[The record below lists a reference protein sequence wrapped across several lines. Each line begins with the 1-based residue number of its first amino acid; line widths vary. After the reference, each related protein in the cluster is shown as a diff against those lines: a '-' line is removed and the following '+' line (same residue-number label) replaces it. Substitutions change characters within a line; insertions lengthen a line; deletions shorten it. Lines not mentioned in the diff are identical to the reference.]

1 MGETLHIDGTYSKV
15 VNFAMQQNYV
25 PVIRKLTLKNPG
37 ETALEDLTVSVEV
50 TPAFAA
56 AWQEKI
62 AQIPAGETV
71 DLGAVPLLLLP
82 EYLYTLT
89 ERVAGALTITV
100 TDGGGE
106 VLGQVRQPMD
116 VLAYDEW
123 SGLLFMPEI
132 IAAFITPNYPKVG
145 QVIRSASALLEE
157 WTGSPSF
164 TGYQSQSPHAVRM
177 QMAALYGALQR
188 ENIVYRAL
196 PASFEAVGQRICMA
210 DTIFTQKLGNCID
223 LTLLYCACLEGVGLN
238 PLVIFEKGHAYAG
251 CWLEEES
258 FPECI
263 QDDVSVLTKRTAE
276 GINEIALVETTCL
289 AAGRN
294 TDFDAAESL
303 AERRIAGASD
313 FQFLVDVKRTRGSD
327 IRPLPLRKSAVDGFY
342 PYEEP
347 KEEVT
352 AAPEVRESAQKL
364 QDVDSV
370 PVTRQQIWERKLLD
384 LSLRNMLVNFRA
396 TRSTLQLMV
405 RDFAKLED
413 ALSSGAEFQILGRPE
428 DWDDTPRD
436 RKIYAAEHQDDA
448 VDALIQSEFASR
460 RIRTYLNEA
469 DVAPAMTALC
479 RQARISLEENGSNTL
494 YLALGFLKW
503 YETDVSEKAR
513 YAPLVLLPIEIV
525 RKSAQKGYIIRLRDE
540 EPQMNITL
548 LEMLRQDFG
557 MAIGG
562 LDPLPRDDQ
571 GIDLKA
577 VFSAMRQAVVSNAR
591 WDVEELAFIGLF
603 SFSQFIMWSDIRN
616 RAEDLKR
623 SKIVRSL
630 MSGKMEWTPSAD
642 FPAPEKLDEEYLPG
656 DIAVPIAADASQL
669 SAICAAGKGKSFILH
684 GPPGTGKS
692 QTITNIIANALYQG
706 KSVLFIAEKMAA
718 LAVVQKRLE
727 KIGLGPFSLELHS
740 NKAKKRDV
748 LTQLQQALEIGHI
761 RPVEDYQQQAE
772 RLHQQR
778 MELNEYVNALHRKQ
792 PFGFSAYEAISRYE
806 AYKDAPA
813 DVCFLPGD
821 IAGLTPERLTL
832 WGDLIG
838 ELAAA
843 EKACG
848 GSCGHPLREIG
859 VSNYSPALKST
870 LTARLSAYGKALDDF
885 GGKMA
890 AFGAAAGLPAADGSV
905 EYLAAAAAL
914 AEFCRTCRA
923 IPEGLTAC
931 AGLDSRR
938 SELAA
943 LCAAGRRRDAAR
955 DALLADY
962 SRSILTFDEVSARTA
977 WEEACQSWFLPRL
990 SGQRKVLKSLRA
1002 MAKAPKTITKLVVT
1016 EHLET
1021 VSVYKDAAMETEAL
1035 GKNLGPL
1042 FGALWN
1048 GGDPDWADLEDAF
1061 SAACSLQKLAEP
1073 LVSTEEEGAAARTAL
1088 ARACGDP
1095 AAFRK
1100 ELGGALDGLPGGW
1113 EALSQLEGE
1122 LAQLSGG
1129 DFSGGAT
1136 HLAAMK
1142 ERQQRWSGHIEMLR
1156 DWCSWVSVRDRAAEA
1171 GLGAAAG
1178 ACQSGAVTASELED
1192 AFWRGLYSA
1201 CADWSIEAE
1210 PALASF
1216 HGAIF
1221 DSKVQK
1227 FRRTCKEFEQLTRTE
1242 LVAKLSA
1249 RIPAP
1254 SAGAA
1259 ASSEIGILQKAIK
1272 SGGRML
1278 SIRRLF
1284 DSIPNLLRMLCPCM
1298 LMSPISVA
1306 QYIDPQ
1312 YPPFDLVVFDEASQL
1327 PTCEAVGAIA
1337 RGSSVIVV
1345 GDPKQLPP
1353 TSFFTANQV
1362 DAEHFDQEDLESVL
1376 DDCLAISMPEEHLLW
1391 HYRSRHES
1399 LIAFSNMQYY
1409 DNKLYTFPS
1418 PNDLESKVSF
1428 VPVKGSYDRGRTKQN
1443 RAEAEAVVEEIL
1455 RRLNDPEL
1463 QKDSIGVVTFSS
1475 AQQNLIEDL
1484 LTESF
1489 DRNPRLEAVNNAAE
1503 EPIFIKNLENV
1514 QGDERDVILFSIGY
1528 GPDESGKVALNF
1540 GPLNRDGG
1548 WRRLNVAVS
1557 RARKEMKVYSTLG
1570 PEQIDLSRTRSEGVA
1585 GLRAFL
1591 EFAKRG
1597 KEALAVPVQS
1607 LSARKEGFTQLVAR
1621 RIRQLGYEVR
1631 TDVGCSEFKI
1641 DLAVV
1646 DPDLPNTYLLG
1657 ILCDGDHYRDAK
1669 TARDRNMNQESV
1681 LRQLGWRLYHL
1692 WSMEWWENE
1701 TGELMKIRAAIEEA
1715 ASQER
1720 MVPIETPAAEKKRFR
1735 FDRNNLEREEIVEE
1749 EPPVYE
1755 ICLLEPAQGPTEEFY
1770 LPQQDAAITR
1780 QIQTVL
1786 EKEAPICREILYR
1799 RVLGAWGLTRM
1810 SSRLERRLGDLLE
1823 RMDPVLT
1830 RSGSQEFCWTP
1841 ERPPETYDTF
1851 RVPEDGGF
1859 RRELDEIPPEELA
1872 GAVRYLLRRQISLP
1886 QDDLIREVYRLFGFA
1901 RTGTSIAEAVEAG
1914 VRKAEERGH
1923 VTVGDGRVVLREE
1936 H

>member
-313 FQFLVDVKRTRGSD
+313 FQFLVDVKRTRGSG
-327 IRPLPLRKSAVDGFY
+327 IRPLPLRKSTVDGFY

-1061 SAACSLQKLAEP
+1061 
-1073 LVSTEEEGAAARTAL
+1073 
-1088 ARACGDP
+1088 
-1095 AAFRK
+1095 
-1100 ELGGALDGLPGGW
+1100 
-1113 EALSQLEGE
+1113 
-1122 LAQLSGG
+1122 
-1129 DFSGGAT
+1129 
-1136 HLAAMK
+1136 
-1142 ERQQRWSGHIEMLR
+1142 
-1156 DWCSWVSVRDRAAEA
+1156 
-1171 GLGAAAG
+1171 
-1178 ACQSGAVTASELED
+1178 
-1192 AFWRGLYSA
+1192 WRGLYSA

-1646 DPDLPNTYLLG
+1646 DPDQPNTYLLG
-1657 ILCDGDHYRDAK
+1657 ILCDGAHYRDAK

>member
-1 MGETLHIDGTYSKV
+1 MGEKLQVDGTYSTV

-25 PVIRKLTLKNPG
+25 PVIRKLTLKNVSG
-37 ETALEDLTVSVEV
+37 EMLNELTVSVRV
-50 TPAFAA
+50 SPAFAA
-56 AWQEKI
+56 PWERHVP
-62 AQIPAGETV
+62 QIPEGETA

-82 EYLYTLT
+82 EYLYALT
-89 ERVAGALTITV
+89 ERVAGTMTITV
-100 TDGGGE
+100 IGKDGE
-106 VLGQVRQPMD
+106 VLEEVLQSLD
-116 VLAYDEW
+116 ILAYDEW
-123 SGLLFMPEI
+123 SGLLVMPEI
-132 IAAFITPNYPKVG
+132 ITAFITPNYPKVA
-145 QVIRSASALLEE
+145 QTIHNASKLLEQ

-164 TGYQSQSPHAVRM
+164 TGYQSKNPHAVRL
-177 QMAALYGALQR
+177 QMAALYGALQQ
-188 ENIVYRAL
+188 ENIVYRSL
-196 PASFEAVGQRICMA
+196 PASFEAVGQRICMC
-210 DTIFTQKLGNCID
+210 DSIFSQKLGNCID

-238 PLVIFEKGHAYAG
+238 PLVVFEKGHAYSG

-289 AAGRN
+289 AAGKN
-294 TDFDAAESL
+294 MDFDAAERL

-313 FQFLVDVKRTRGSD
+313 FQFLVDVKRSRGSG
-327 IRPLPLRKSAVDGFY
+327 IRPLPLRKTTVDGFL
-342 PYEEP
+342 PYEETR
-347 KEEVT
+347 EEVT
-352 AAPEVRESAQKL
+352 AAPEARELARKV
-364 QDVDSV
+364 QDVGSL

-384 LSLRNMLVNFRA
+384 LSLRNMLINFRV

-405 RDFAKLED
+405 QDFSALED
-413 ALSSGAEFQILGRPE
+413 ALSSGAEFQIFGRPE
-428 DWDDTPRD
+428 DWEDNLRD
-436 RKIYAAEHQDDA
+436 SRIYETENQTS
-448 VDALIQSEFASR
+448 VTEMLVRSEFESR
-460 RIRTYLNEA
+460 RIRAYVSEQE
-469 DVAPAMTALC
+469 VAPAMTSLC

-503 YETDVSEKAR
+503 YESDVSEKAR
-513 YAPLVLLPIEIV
+513 YAPLALFPIDII
-525 RKSAQKGYIIRLRDE
+525 RKSAQRGYVIRLREE

-557 MAIGG
+557 LAIGG

-571 GIDLKA
+571 GVDLKA
-577 VFSAMRQAVVSNAR
+577 VFSVMRQAVLSRPR
-591 WDVEELAFIGLF
+591 WDVEQMAFIGLF

-642 FPAPEKLDEEYLPG
+642 FPVPEKLDEEYLPG

-718 LAVVQKRLE
+718 LSVVQKRLE

-761 RPVEDYQQQAE
+761 RPVEDYEQQAE
-772 RLHQQR
+772 RLHHQR
-778 MELNEYVNALHRKQ
+778 TELNEYVQALHRKQ
-792 PFGFSAYEAISRYE
+792 PFGFSAYEAVSRYE
-806 AYKDAPA
+806 AYKTAPA
-813 DVCFLPGD
+813 DICFLPED
-821 IAGLTPERLTL
+821 IAALTPERLTQ
-832 WGDLIG
+832 WDDLIG

-843 EKACG
+843 ERACG
-848 GSCGHPLREIG
+848 GSCGHPLQEMAI
-859 VSNYSPALKST
+859 SAYSPALKSV
-870 LTARLSAYGKALDDF
+870 LTSRLSAYGKALEELRARMREF
-885 GGKMA
+885 AGSV
-890 AFGAAAGLPAADGSV
+890 GLPREDGSK
-905 EYLAAAAAL
+905 EYLQAVVEL
-914 AEFCRTCRA
+914 AKFCRDCEP
-923 IPEGLTAC
+923 IPEALTA
-931 AGLDSRR
+931 AK
-938 SELAA
+938 ELEKQSGHLQA
-943 LCAAGRRRDAAR
+943 LCAAGRNRDAAR
-955 DALLADY
+955 DSLLEAY
-962 SRSILTFDEVSARTA
+962 SRSILTFDEAGARVV
-977 WEEACQSWFLPRL
+977 WEEASQSWLLPRL
-990 SGQRKVLKSLRA
+990 SGQGKVLKALRG
-1002 MAKAPKTITKLVVT
+1002 MAKHPKSVTKLVVT

-1021 VSVYKDAAMETEAL
+1021 IAAYKESADEVQRLEDGL
-1035 GKNLGPL
+1035 GSL
-1042 FGALWN
+1042 FGNLWS
-1048 GGDPDWADLEDAF
+1048 GGEPDWAALEAAF
-1061 SAACSLQKLAEP
+1061 LSACALQRQLDSLTE
-1073 LVSTEEEGAAARTAL
+1073 TEEERGKAQAAL

-1095 AAFRK
+1095 AAYRK
-1100 ELGGALDGLPGGW
+1100 RMGGSLKGLLVCW
-1113 EALSQLEGE
+1113 EETVQLETE
-1122 LAQLSGG
+1122 LAELC
-1129 DFSGGAT
+1129 GASFADNGRRLEEMT
-1136 HLAAMK
+1136 
-1142 ERQQRWSGHIEMLR
+1142 ERQQRWSSHMEMLR
-1156 DWCSWVSVRDRAAEA
+1156 DWCNWVAVRRRAAAA

-1178 ACQSGAVTASELED
+1178 ACQTGAVTASELEK
-1192 AFWRGLYSA
+1192 AYFRGLYSA
-1201 CADWSIEAE
+1201 CADWSIESE

-1216 HGAIF
+1216 HGAMF
-1221 DSKVQK
+1221 DNKIQK

-1353 TSFFTANQV
+1353 TSFFSSSQV

-1409 DNKLYTFPS
+1409 ENKLYTFPS

-1428 VPVKGSYDRGRTKQN
+1428 VQVKGCYDRGHTKQN
-1443 RAEAEAVVEEIL
+1443 RAEAEAVVDEIL
-1455 RRLNDPEL
+1455 RRLSDEEL
-1463 QKDSIGVVTFSS
+1463 RGDSIGVVTFSA

-1484 LTESF
+1484 LVEAF
-1489 DRNPRLEAVNNAAE
+1489 DRNPRLEAVNNSAE
-1503 EPIFIKNLENV
+1503 EPIFVKNLENV

-1557 RARKEMKVYSTLG
+1557 RARKEMQVFSTLS
-1570 PEQIDLSRTRSEGVA
+1570 PEQIDLSRTRSEGVS

-1597 KEALAVPVQS
+1597 KDALAVPVHS
-1607 LSARKEGFTQLVAR
+1607 LAARKEAFSELVAQ
-1621 RIRQLGYEVR
+1621 RIRRMGYRVQ

-1646 DPDLPNTYLLG
+1646 DPDQPNAYLLG
-1657 ILCDGDHYRDAK
+1657 ILCDGLHYRDAK

-1681 LRQLGWRLYHL
+1681 LRLLGWRLYHL

-1701 TGELMKIRAAIEEA
+1701 TGELLKIRQAIEEA
-1715 ASQER
+1715 ATQER
-1720 MVPIETPAAEKKRFR
+1720 MVPIETPPAERKRFH

-1749 EPPVYE
+1749 ELPVYE
-1755 ICLLEPAQGPTEEFY
+1755 ACMLDTKEITAEEFCLPQHDKELLEQ
-1770 LPQQDAAITR
+1770 LQK
-1780 QIQTVL
+1780 VL
-1786 EKEAPICREILYR
+1786 KQEAPVCKEILFR
-1799 RVLGAWGLTRM
+1799 RVLTAWGISRM
-1810 SSRLERRLGDLLE
+1810 GVRLERRLAELLE
-1823 RMDPVLT
+1823 RLGIPYSE
-1830 RSGSQEFCWTP
+1830 SGSQKFYWNPDTRP
-1841 ERPPETYDTF
+1841 ESYEAF
-1851 RVPEDGGF
+1851 RVPEEGGF

-1872 GAVRYLLRRQISLP
+1872 AAVHYLLRRQISLP
-1886 QDDLIREVYRLFGFA
+1886 REDLIREVYRLFGFA
-1901 RTGTSIAEAVEAG
+1901 RTGTSIEEAVEAG
-1914 VRKAEERGH
+1914 IRKAAERGY

-1936 H
+1936 P